1 MNKDDLKNYVCIIC
15 GGKAEQVI
23 YAERKTRVG
32 WYCANCSHFE
42 KAIGRET
49 KVVNGDTA

>member
-1 MNKDDLKNYVCIIC
+1 MNQDLKTYTCIIC

-23 YAERKTRVG
+23 YAEKKTRVG

-49 KVVNGDTA
+49 KVSKGGAA